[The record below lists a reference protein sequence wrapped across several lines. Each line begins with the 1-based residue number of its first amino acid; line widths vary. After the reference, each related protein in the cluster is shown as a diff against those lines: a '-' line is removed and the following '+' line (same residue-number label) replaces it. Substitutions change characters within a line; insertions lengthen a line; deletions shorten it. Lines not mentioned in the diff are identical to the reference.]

1 MTAARPNKFKT
12 GLLAAALFAAQA
24 LLFPLIPAQAAMT
37 VLCAAQLPDTA
48 AARTIGGTTSQIP
61 SGTIYTLNGQGCTIA
76 KQADIGWFMAQGF
89 SPGPPFGANVLF
101 TTGVLTGTTAVQI
114 GTLPPSAYVQH
125 IIVNNLTANAIGTT
139 GIAFGTTANG
149 TDIDA
154 ALACGANCLVF
165 AADSALA
172 KRVFSTTAATPV
184 FASATSNW
192 NSANV
197 TITVVYGYF

>member
-1 MTAARPNKFKT
+1 MRFKT
-12 GLLAAALFAAQA
+12 GLLAAAFSAAQA
-24 LLFPLIPAQAAMT
+24 LLFPLIPAHAALT
-37 VLCAAQLPDTA
+37 VLCAPQLPDTA

-61 SGTIYTLNGQGCTIA
+61 SGTTYSLNGQGCTVA
-76 KQADIGWFMAQGF
+76 KQQDIGWFLAQGF
-89 SPGPPFGANVLF
+89 SPGPPFGANVLY
-101 TTGVLTGTTAVQI
+101 TTGVLTGTTSVQI
-114 GTLPPSAYVQH
+114 GTLPASAYIQH

-139 GIAFGTTANG
+139 GIAFGSTANG
-149 TDIDA
+149 TDFDA

-165 AADSALA
+165 AADSALS
-172 KRVFSTTAATPV
+172 KRVFSTTAATPI

>member
-1 MTAARPNKFKT
+1 MRPNKFRIT
-12 GLLAAALFAAQA
+12 FLVAAFTAAQA
-24 LLFPLIPAQAAMT
+24 LLFPFIPAQAALT
-37 VLCAAQLPDTA
+37 VLCAPQLPDTA
-48 AARTIGGTTSQIP
+48 AARTIGGASSQIP
-61 SGTIYTLNGQGCTIA
+61 SGTLYSLNGQGCTVA
-76 KQADIGWFMAQGF
+76 QQQDIGWFLTQGF
-89 SPGPPFGANVLF
+89 SPGPPFGVNILY

-114 GTLPPSAYVQH
+114 GVLPASAYVQH

-149 TDIDA
+149 TDIDS

-165 AADSALA
+165 APDSALS

>member
-1 MTAARPNKFKT
+1 MIKRLKT
-12 GLLAAALFAAQA
+12 GLLAAAFSAAQA
-24 LLFPLIPAQAAMT
+24 LLFPIIPAHAALT
-37 VLCAAQLPDTA
+37 VLCAPQLPDTA
-48 AARTIGGTTSQIP
+48 AARTVGGTTSQIP
-61 SGTIYTLNGQGCTIA
+61 SGSTYSLNGQGCTVA
-76 KQADIGWFMAQGF
+76 KQQDITWFLAQGF
-89 SPGPPFGANVLF
+89 SPGPPFGANILY

-114 GTLPPSAYVQH
+114 GTLPASTYVQH
-125 IIVNNLTANAIGTT
+125 IIVQNSTANAIGTT

-165 AADSALA
+165 APDSALS
-172 KRVFSTTAATPV
+172 KRVFSTTTTTPI